1 MERERERDR
10 EAAVL
15 FDLCIFVSMDATAHL
30 TRGSKW
36 WSPVSDRSLR
46 SLPPS
51 LHAVSQATALASIAN
66 TERSSPRKK
75 DAALNSRDGIEDHDA
90 LVFKKMGWHRRD
102 EELDAV
108 EELDPYVDDVG
119 VDVDGGSDTESDLDV
134 GEELDKILEQAKMM
148 EKDISKLQLEVRNTL
163 YRSITSASA
172 SSPVLSPPAALVGEH
187 RRAIPLAADETTNWP
202 QRSYSLRN
210 RGQTALDNGE
220 HDEIA
225 FCNDENAAPTLSTIT
240 PLTSP
245 ALERGLVRER
255 RKTLYFG
262 SEQGRRQQQQRESG
276 PLGDAANA
284 LLSLMVTSST
294 DGRGGGLASSTVE
307 R

>member
-1 MERERERDR
+1 M
-10 EAAVL
+10 
-15 FDLCIFVSMDATAHL
+15 
-30 TRGSKW
+30 
-36 WSPVSDRSLR
+36 SDRSLR

-75 DAALNSRDGIEDHDA
+75 DAAQNAHLNSRDGIEDHDA
-90 LVFKKMGWHRRD
+90 LVLKKMGWHRRD

-108 EELDPYVDDVG
+108 EGPYVDDVG

-148 EKDISKLQLEVRNTL
+148 EKEISKLQLEVRNTL

-172 SSPVLSPPAALVGEH
+172 SSPVLSPPAARVGEH
-187 RRAIPLAADETTNWP
+187 QRAIPLAADETTNWP

-210 RGQTALDNGE
+210 RGQTALDNGAD
-220 HDEIA
+220 DEIE
-225 FCNDENAAPTLSTIT
+225 FGNDENAAPTLSTIT

-245 ALERGLVRER
+245 ALERALVRAR

-262 SEQGRRQQQQRESG
+262 TEQSRRPQESG

-294 DGRGGGLASSTVE
+294 DGRGGGHASSAVE
-307 R
+307 RYDELDDVDRILERM